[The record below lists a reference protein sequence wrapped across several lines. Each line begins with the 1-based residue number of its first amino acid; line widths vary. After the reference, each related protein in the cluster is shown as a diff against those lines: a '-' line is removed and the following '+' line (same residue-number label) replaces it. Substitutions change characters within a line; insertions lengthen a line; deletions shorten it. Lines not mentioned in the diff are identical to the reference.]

1 MLRIASSRFCSCVAI
16 AAIAWALAAQPA
28 FAADE
33 VAASWHYDVWNS
45 MMSPYCP
52 GRSLLDC
59 PSEQATELRNWI
71 ADQEKAGRRREDVE
85 EQVYQQFGDVVLQ
98 APRATGFGLAA
109 YVTPI
114 VGVVVGAFVL
124 AIFLRRQASAAR
136 QTPAPAAAPPDPE
149 LDRIIDEEM
158 QRR

>member
-1 MLRIASSRFCSCVAI
+1 VLRCTSPRVRSLFAI
-16 AAIAWALAAQPA
+16 AAIVWTLASQLS

-33 VAASWHYDVWNS
+33 AAASWHYDVWNS
-45 MMSPYCP
+45 LMSPYCP

-59 PSEQATELRNWI
+59 TSSQAAELREWI
-71 ADQEKAGRRREDVE
+71 AEQETAGRRREDVE
-85 EQVYQQFGDVVLQ
+85 EQLYQQFGDVILQ
-98 APRATGFGLAA
+98 APRASGFGLAA

-114 VGVVVGAFVL
+114 VAVVVGAFVL
-124 AIFLRRQASAAR
+124 ALFLRRQASAAR
-136 QTPAPAAAPPDPE
+136 QTPAPVAVPPDPE

>member
-1 MLRIASSRFCSCVAI
+1 VLRGKSHRVRSLFAI
-16 AAIAWALAAQPA
+16 AAVAWALASQPA

-33 VAASWHYDVWNS
+33 AAESWHYDVWNS
-45 MMSPYCP
+45 LMSPYCP

-59 PSEQATELRNWI
+59 TSSQAGELREWI
-71 ADQEKAGRRREDVE
+71 AEQEKAGRRREDVE
-85 EQVYQQFGDVVLQ
+85 EQLYQQFGDVILQ
-98 APRATGFGLAA
+98 APRASGFGLAA

-114 VGVVVGAFVL
+114 VAVIVGAVVL

-136 QTPAPAAAPPDPE
+136 RTPALAAAPPDPE

>member
-1 MLRIASSRFCSCVAI
+1 
-16 AAIAWALAAQPA
+16 
-28 FAADE
+28 
-33 VAASWHYDVWNS
+33 

-52 GRSLLDC
+52 GRTLLDC
-59 PSEQATELRNWI
+59 PSPQAGELRDWI
-71 ADQEKAGRRREDVE
+71 AAQEKAGRRREDVE

-98 APRATGFGLAA
+98 APRASGFGLAA

-114 VGVVVGAFVL
+114 VGVVIGAVVL
-124 AIFLRRQASAAR
+124 ASFLRRQASASR
-136 QTPAPAAAPPDPE
+136 QMPALAASPPDPE

>member
-1 MLRIASSRFCSCVAI
+1 MRCTSLRVRSGFAIVAI
-16 AAIAWALAAQPA
+16 AWTLAAQPV

-33 VAASWHYDVWNS
+33 AAASWHYDVWNS
-45 MMSPYCP
+45 LMSPYCP

-59 PSEQATELRNWI
+59 TSSQAAELREWI
-71 ADQEKAGRRREDVE
+71 VDQEKAGRRREDVE
-85 EQVYQQFGDVVLQ
+85 EQIYQQFGDVVLQ
-98 APRATGFGLAA
+98 APRASGFGLAA

-114 VGVVVGAFVL
+114 VGVVVGAIVL
-124 AIFLRRQASAAR
+124 AVFLRRQAAAGR
-136 QTPAPAAAPPDPE
+136 KTPAPVAAPPDPE

>member
-1 MLRIASSRFCSCVAI
+1 MLRSSSRRVRSGFAI

-33 VAASWHYDVWNS
+33 AAESWHYAVWNS
-45 MMSPYCP
+45 LMSPYCP

-59 PSEQATELRNWI
+59 TSSQAAELREWI
-71 ADQEKAGRRREDVE
+71 VEQEKAGRPREEVE
-85 EQVYQQFGDVVLQ
+85 EQLYQQFGDVVLQ
-98 APRATGFGLAA
+98 APRASGFGLAA

-114 VGVVVGAFVL
+114 IAVVIGAFGL
-124 AIFLRRQASAAR
+124 AVFLRRQASAAGKA
-136 QTPAPAAAPPDPE
+136 PALAAAPPDPE